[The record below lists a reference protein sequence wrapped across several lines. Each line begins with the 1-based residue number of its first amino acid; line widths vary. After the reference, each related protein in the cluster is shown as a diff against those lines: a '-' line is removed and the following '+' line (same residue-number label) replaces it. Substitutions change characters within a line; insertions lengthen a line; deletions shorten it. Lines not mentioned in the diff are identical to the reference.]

1 MTGKRFELRTD
12 SSGDLFLSMDKIGHI
27 GIKNIA
33 DLKAYNMSRV
43 GNRLMHV
50 MEFANGGTLE
60 VTLLVVAPGTAR
72 VEVFKGHKIALQYV
86 DEDLIVGEL
95 H

>member
-1 MTGKRFELRTD
+1 MNGKRFELRTD
-12 SSGDLFLSMDKIGHI
+12 SSGDLLLSTDRIGHI
-27 GIKNIA
+27 GIRNIA

-50 MEFANGGTLE
+50 IEFSNGGTLE
-60 VTLLVVAPGTAR
+60 VTLLVVAPGTAK
-72 VEVFKGHKIALQYV
+72 VEIFKGHKIALQYV
-86 DEDLIVGEL
+86 DDDLIVGEM

>member
-1 MTGKRFELRTD
+1 MHARHFELRAD
-12 SSGDLFLSMDKIGHI
+12 PSGELFLNMDRIGHI

-33 DLKAYNMSRV
+33 DLKTYNMNRV

-60 VTLLVVAPGTAR
+60 VTLLIVAPGAAKI
-72 VEVFKGHKIALQYV
+72 EVFKGCKIALQRV
-86 DEDLIVGEL
+86 GDDLIVGEM

>member
-1 MTGKRFELRTD
+1 MAGRRFELRTD
-12 SSGDLFLSMDKIGHI
+12 SSGDLFLSLDSIGHI

-33 DLKAYNMSRV
+33 DLKTYNMSRM

-60 VTLLVVAPGTAR
+60 VTLLLVAPGTAK
-72 VEVFKGHKIALQYV
+72 VEIFKGHKIALQCV
-86 DEDLIVGEL
+86 GDDLIIGEM